1 MTLAQSQVPPD
12 YGDPTIEHRFLGLD
26 KRIIGPSLGILALVV
41 FWSAFIPWLNER
53 TEAEPIEPG
62 TVVALGPED
71 LVEFTP
77 AAGWQSDGPVFP
89 GQTQYTIF
97 NDDGVFFTIAPGA
110 FDGTADELL
119 DELVDDNDPF
129 VQSDRVRFTLLDGLE
144 VVGVDIQKE
153 SEEGFIAGIDSDE
166 PWPGLPSDTRTLG
179 IGIQSTGPLGYS
191 EQAEQD
197 VAEMLVSIRVVPAD
211 ERNAVEETE

>member
-12 YGDPTIEHRFLGLD
+12 YGEPTIEHRFLGLD
-26 KRIIGPSLGILALVV
+26 KRIIGPTLGILALVV
-41 FWSAFIPWLNER
+41 FWSGFIPWLNER

-62 TVVALGPED
+62 TVVALGPEGV
-71 LVEFTP
+71 VEFTP
-77 AAGWQSDGPVFP
+77 AAGWQSGGPVFP
-89 GQTQYTIF
+89 GQTSYTIF

-110 FDGTADELL
+110 FDGTADELV

-144 VVGVDIQKE
+144 VVGVDIQTE
-153 SEEGFIAGIDSDE
+153 NQEGFVAGVASDE
-166 PWPGLPSDTRTLG
+166 PWPGLPSETRTVG
-179 IGIQSTGPLGYS
+179 IGVQSIGPLGYS